1 MARTLEDWTSAVREA
16 ALSGDEESLRAL
28 FTEGRNEFGAE
39 RAVDAWRQALD
50 GLDASAV
57 TG

>member
-1 MARTLEDWTSAVREA
+1 MARTLDAWTTAVREA

-28 FTEGRNEFGAE
+28 FTQGRNEFGAE
-39 RAVDAWRQALD
+39 RSMDAWRQALD